1 MVTSPTHLQIFLPLQ
16 FPTVLL
22 SLTENSVVFWKTELL
37 VFVCL
42 DLFYSHQVLS
52 PLQRVCHLDISLLL
66 KAVISVDFIYKWIIV
81 PNSKFHAIPTDLKS
95 REMVPSSFPRHWLWC
110 ATVIFQLMVLMSHL
124 MKLIVK
130 DKKNPN
136 NFRKLLFYKLS
147 SWLKFPLIE
156 VIFKSLRSLSP
167 GHHMHH
173 KITRTHC
180 YIYMPYIY
188 ICRAYI
194 SFYIYLYIFIFHMAY
209 HLLHTT

>member
-1 MVTSPTHLQIFLPLQ
+1 M
-16 FPTVLL
+16 
-22 SLTENSVVFWKTELL
+22 
-37 VFVCL
+37 
-42 DLFYSHQVLS
+42 
-52 PLQRVCHLDISLLL
+52 QRVCHLDISLLL

-147 SWLKFPLIE
+147 YWLKFPLIE

-180 YIYMPYIY
+180 YIYMPYIGH
-188 ICRAYI
+188 
-194 SFYIYLYIFIFHMAY
+194 IYLSIYIFIYLSFIWHITSY
-209 HLLHTT
+209 ILHRSVPLKSCTKPIVSLEKWPEASFKLAVKFNTLF

>member
-1 MVTSPTHLQIFLPLQ
+1 
-16 FPTVLL
+16 
-22 SLTENSVVFWKTELL
+22 
-37 VFVCL
+37 
-42 DLFYSHQVLS
+42 
-52 PLQRVCHLDISLLL
+52 
-66 KAVISVDFIYKWIIV
+66 
-81 PNSKFHAIPTDLKS
+81 
-95 REMVPSSFPRHWLWC
+95 
-110 ATVIFQLMVLMSHL
+110 MSHL

-188 ICRAYI
+188 IYVGH
-194 SFYIYLYIFIFHMAY
+194 IYLSIYIFIYLSFIWHITSY
-209 HLLHTT
+209 ILHRSVPLKSCTKPIASSEKWPEASFKLAVKFNTLF

>member
-1 MVTSPTHLQIFLPLQ
+1 M
-16 FPTVLL
+16 
-22 SLTENSVVFWKTELL
+22 
-37 VFVCL
+37 
-42 DLFYSHQVLS
+42 
-52 PLQRVCHLDISLLL
+52 QRVCHLDISLLL
-66 KAVISVDFIYKWIIV
+66 KAVISVDFIYRWIIV

-130 DKKNPN
+130 DKKNSN

-188 ICRAYI
+188 IYIYIFLYI
-194 SFYIYLYIFIFHMAY
+194 SLYIYLSYGISPLTYYIDLC
-209 HLLHTT
+209 LLKAALNP